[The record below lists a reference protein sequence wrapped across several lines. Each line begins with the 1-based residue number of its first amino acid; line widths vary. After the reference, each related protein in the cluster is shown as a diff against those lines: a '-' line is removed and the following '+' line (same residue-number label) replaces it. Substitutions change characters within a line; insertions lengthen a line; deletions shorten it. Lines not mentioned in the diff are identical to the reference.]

1 MRDGEWQC
9 DSCTVRD
16 KTVSVC
22 DEEENQ
28 RCRRG
33 RSEVLGAG
41 IQKGRGPQ
49 LRQVRATRHGPGR
62 SLNSV
67 RHVISQLRT

>member
-1 MRDGEWQC
+1 MGWVRDGEWQC

-16 KTVSVC
+16 NTVSVC

-41 IQKGRGPQ
+41 IQEGRGPQ
-49 LRQVRATRHGPGR
+49 LRQVRATWNTPLPRKEPELGKA
-62 SLNSV
+62 
-67 RHVISQLRT
+67 RT